1 MIPADDDLNAWLALA
16 REDLLPKMRDTS
28 ICVGLYPTE
37 PGAEP
42 DLKMALE
49 IGLMVLMDKP
59 ILVIAR
65 PGQMISDHLRTIA
78 DRVIEASD
86 ADTMQREITEY
97 LRMRFDGPDT
107 VEP

>member
-1 MIPADDDLNAWLALA
+1 MIPEDDDLNAWLTLA
-16 REDLLPKMRDTS
+16 REDLLPKMKDTA
-28 ICVGLYPTE
+28 ICVGLYPTQ
-37 PGAEP
+37 PGDEP

-65 PGQMISDHLRTIA
+65 PGQTISDHLRTIA

-86 ADTMQREITEY
+86 PDEMQQQILEY

-107 VEP
+107 VAP